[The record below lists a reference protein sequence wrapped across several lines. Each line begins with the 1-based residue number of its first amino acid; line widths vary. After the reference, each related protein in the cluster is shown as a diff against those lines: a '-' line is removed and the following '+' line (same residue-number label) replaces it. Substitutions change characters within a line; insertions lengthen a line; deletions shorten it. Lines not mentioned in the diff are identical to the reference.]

1 MEERNTS
8 LKRKC
13 DVLVVGGGVAGLPA
27 AVAAARAGASTV
39 LVERNAFLGGAGI
52 LALHR
57 YICGLYLGGPTP
69 PKEPLNGGL
78 VREIVAGLAQL
89 FPGCYPVQ
97 LGRVWGFPF
106 QPAHLRDVYTRLAAR
121 EKNLSILES
130 SELTSIDRQSTR
142 VGTVVLESPGG
153 PVEVTP
159 RAVIDCTGDGT
170 AIRLAKA
177 PFELAP
183 EHKRQLGGCTIHID
197 GIEGEREVLGIKIAW
212 RLSRLAGDQAKGL
225 PPFAGFAAG
234 AGEHDG
240 FCKFSITPELAHRG
254 EFELGDLITRTH
266 ALLTEQVPELKRS
279 VIVTR
284 SPCVMDREGLRI
296 KGQWRLD
303 EESVLQARKF
313 PDGVVRNAWPIE
325 FWSPESNSPVYRYI
339 PDGDYYEIPRRCLRS
354 ASVENLF
361 AGGRC
366 ISGSSEAIAST
377 RAMGTCMAIGEAVG
391 KEAAA
396 FAQNA

>member
-1 MEERNTS
+1 MKQVNTS
-8 LKRKC
+8 LQRKC
-13 DVLVVGGGVAGLPA
+13 DVLVVGGGVAGVPA

-39 LVERNAFLGGAGI
+39 LVERNAFFGGAGI

-57 YICGLYLGGPTP
+57 YICGLYLGGKDFPAET
-69 PKEPLNGGL
+69 LNPGI
-78 VREIVAGLAQL
+78 VREIVGGLARL
-89 FPGCYPVQ
+89 SPTNRPVQ
-97 LGRVWGFPF
+97 LGRVWGLPF
-106 QPAHLRDVYTRLAAR
+106 QPANLRAVYTELANR
-121 EKNLSILES
+121 ETNLSILES
-130 SELTSIDRQSTR
+130 SELKSIERQSSR
-142 VGTVVLESPGG
+142 IGSVVLENPSGI
-153 PVEVTP
+153 VELIP
-159 RAVIDCTGDGT
+159 AAVIDCTGSGT

-197 GIEGEREVLGIKIAW
+197 GIEGERDVLGIKIAW
-212 RLSRLAGDQAKGL
+212 RLSRLPEEKSKGL
-225 PPFAGFAAG
+225 PPFAGFATG

-254 EFELGDLITRTH
+254 DFELNELITQTH
-266 ALLTEQVPELKRS
+266 ALLAEQLPELKNS
-279 VIVTR
+279 VIVMR

-325 FWSPESNSPVYRYI
+325 FWSPESNSPIYNYV

-354 ASVENLF
+354 FSVENLF

-391 KEAAA
+391 KEAAL
-396 FAQNA
+396 FAQNP